1 MATTRLCHFMTDM
14 HIQNLGSMN
23 KLFAKV
29 KGNNNETQQ
38 LQCATRN
45 IWDMNVGFEPNYLFF
60 YNINSYTYVT
70 AVTVV

>member
-1 MATTRLCHFMTDM
+1 MATMRLCHFMADM
-14 HIQNLGSMN
+14 HTLNVSSMN

-45 IWDMNVGFEPNYLFF
+45 ICDMNVGLEPNYLLF
-60 YNINSYTYVT
+60 YQINSYTYVT
-70 AVTVV
+70 AVSVV